1 MILSNISILLEADD
15 KEKKSKDKEMDNDT
29 NINDDD
35 DELFKDVD
43 KEMDDAND
51 SDSENTDD
59 KSDSGDTDNNSDDDD
74 LFKDVDKEMDDA
86 DDSDSE
92 NTDETN
98 DGEDIDSDIGDEDNM
113 DDSESD
119 SNSDVDTDETGN
131 EDPYSKIEGVKNNN
145 KRKKLLSDI
154 INLYNYYGTLAI
166 RLNELSNLD
175 EEESNDVNVCI
186 KKVYETRGIIFDYIQ
201 SMFIKDSY
209 ERALSL
215 YYSFKIPS
223 NFIYKIITKIA
234 EKRNNN

>member
-15 KEKKSKDKEMDNDT
+15 KEKKSKDKEMDNDD
-29 NINDDD
+29 NIDKENNDNADD
-35 DELFKDVD
+35 DELFKEVD
-43 KEMDDAND
+43 KEMGTDD

-59 KSDSGDTDNNSDDDD
+59 
-74 LFKDVDKEMDDA
+74 DKEIGTD

-92 NTDETN
+92 NTDDTN
-98 DGEDIDSDIGDEDNM
+98 GDEDIDATSTDDGENM
-113 DDSESD
+113 DDSEFDSGSD
-119 SNSDVDTDETGN
+119 DDTGETGN
-131 EDPYSKIEGVKNNN
+131 EDSYSKIEGVKNSN
-145 KRKKLLSDI
+145 KRKKLLADI

-175 EEESNDVNVCI
+175 EEEANDVNVCI